1 MGNVLRDDKKQ
12 QVVALGRLA
21 GRGGASQSRE
31 LIAEGHVSP

>member
-1 MGNVLRDDKKQ
+1 MGNVLSDDKKQ

-21 GRGGASQSRE
+21 GRGSVSTSRE